1 MHGESDTAGPSW
13 DTLQDPVPLQ
23 QAAECLSHYLG
34 DFTRFALSDILSRR
48 RVPVLARRSD
58 VLAMLPDRV
67 EDLLGKASK
76 VVVISHDNAIRAHY
90 RFSGEQEADQLFG
103 PLSNWR
109 SFTAPDLRG
118 LALILIEFCV
128 CWTTL
133 LRELRRVGWGPADEA
148 ALRKLKLWPGSWE
161 PISSGSANE
170 ARANAEPAG
179 DTLTL
184 LGQPPSAETGSEA
197 ALAELGMS
205 ASPDKQTVAENV
217 VERLARLHFFQA
229 PRNSASTR
237 RSPIQAARAGTAGS
251 AGSQR
256 RTFSQIPTAF
266 TKTSQGAPEQADGR
280 CALVISA
287 IVRTMGDEVFNNKFR
302 KSF

>member
-34 DFTRFALSDILSRR
+34 DSTRFALSDILSRR

-109 SFTAPDLRG
+109 SFTAPDSRG
-118 LALILIEFCV
+118 LALIFDRVLV

-170 ARANAEPAG
+170 ARASAEPAG

-197 ALAELGMS
+197 ALAESGMS
-205 ASPDKQTVAENV
+205 ASPDNETVAENV
-217 VERLARLHFFQA
+217 VERLADFIFSKRPELGQHQDHLYK
-229 PRNSASTR
+229 
-237 RSPIQAARAGTAGS
+237 AARADGGL
-251 AGSQR
+251 GR
-256 RTFSQIPTAF
+256 F
-266 TKTSQGAPEQADGR
+266 TKADFLAAYQQVYETKPGRPQQADGR
-280 CALVISA
+280 CAPNTE
-287 IVRTMGDEVFNNKFR
+287 RTPMGRSLQNKFR